1 MRTTRRRGPAV
12 FTVTGFDPDDT
23 CDASEGSAPSGYSKD
38 EAGCQDLDLEPDGTP
53 SCTITNTLNSATVTV
68 HKDFSDD
75 NDDSVSVSL
84 TCAGDGD
91 VDSSPKNATD
101 EDNASGA
108 PAVFTV
114 TGFEPGDT
122 CDASEGAAPAGYS
135 KAEGGCQGL
144 ELQPDGTPSCT
155 ITNTLNSATVTVH
168 KDFSDDNDDSVS
180 VSLTCTGDGDVDSS
194 PKNATDEDNASGAPA
209 VFTVTGFDPADTCD
223 ASEGAA
229 PSGYAKDESGCD
241 DLDLEPSG
249 TPSCTITNTLRSA
262 QITVHKDFS
271 DDNDDSVSVSLTCT
285 GDGDVDSSPKNATD
299 EDNASGAPAVFT
311 VTGFEPTDT
320 CDASEGAAPSG
331 YSKDESGCDDLTL
344 DGGDECTITN
354 TLNSATVTVHKD
366 FSDDNDDPVSVSLT
380 CTGDSDVDSSPK
392 DATDEDNASGAP
404 AVFTVTGFDPTD
416 TCDASEG
423 SAPSGYSKNES
434 GCQDLDLEQ
443 GGTPS
448 CTITNTLNTA
458 TFKVYKEYTP
468 AGPTASSTMK
478 LDCTDD
484 SLDDSK
490 QAAPGAGNEATFNL
504 SGFDDGVPSCS
515 ITEDPVPNGY
525 SDSYGS
531 GCKTVTIADDGSY
544 SCTVTNTLNTAT
556 FIVRKQYSD
565 TNTAAVSV
573 KLECDSGTIAGP
585 NPKNASPSSPASFSV
600 SGFNTGDTCDAHEM
614 TVPAGYAENNTD
626 CQNVPIKTDGDCTIQ
641 NVTAL
646 TLVTAGGCT
655 FDRDTSRSLRQFP
668 LIFTPDSGGNK
679 LNATNPGQF
688 FMNAAYGGSASSIRI
703 WIPYPFVTV
712 GTNPVKVYSGV
723 TTTNNTKTCFAGN
736 NLVRSQTDQI
746 SWQYSGA
753 GANTFGNKKYI
764 DVTVPPGGFVYVRV
778 HLAYGLKGVAAG
790 CTPGAQSPP
799 TATCSS
805 PSAGFAITG
814 YKTYPFSFTDGPIT
828 ATDTIESYNEF
839 KKNPGIGGLVTQTGT
854 GTPVGGA
861 AVQIFQ
867 GTSATGTPKATVTTD
882 ADGWYMWSYK
892 YTGKAT
898 SFTVKLPGY
907 PTIAT
912 QTVTLKSNGY
922 LTVNFNNLP

>member
-1 MRTTRRRGPAV
+1 MLQV
-12 FTVTGFDPDDT
+12 
-23 CDASEGSAPSGYSKD
+23 
-38 EAGCQDLDLEPDGTP
+38 DGTP

-75 NDDSVSVSL
+75 NDDPVSVSL
-84 TCAGDGD
+84 TCTGDGD

-122 CDASEGAAPAGYS
+122 CDASEGSAPAGYS
-135 KAEGGCQGL
+135 KTEGGCQGL
-144 ELQPDGTPSCT
+144 VLQPDGTPSCT

-180 VSLTCTGDGDVDSS
+180 RVADVHGRWGCRFVAEGRARMRTTRVARRLCSQS
-194 PKNATDEDNASGAPA
+194 
-209 VFTVTGFDPADTCD
+209 TGFEPGDTCD

-229 PSGYAKDESGCD
+229 PSGYFKDESTCQG
-241 DLDLEPSG
+241 LELQPGG
-249 TPSCTITNTLRSA
+249 TPSCTIANTLRSA

-271 DDNDDSVSVSLTCT
+271 DDNDDAVSVSLTCT
-285 GDGDVDSSPKNATD
+285 GDGDVDSSPKDATD

-311 VTGFEPTDT
+311 VTGFEPGDT

-344 DGGDECTITN
+344 DGGNECTITN

-366 FSDDNDDPVSVSLT
+366 FSDDNDDAVSVSLT
-380 CTGDSDVDSSPK
+380 CTGDGDVDSSPK

-404 AVFTVTGFDPTD
+404 AVFTVTGFEPGD

-423 SAPSGYSKNES
+423 SAPAGYSKDES

-458 TFKVYKEYTP
+458 TFKTYKQYSP

-478 LDCTDD
+478 LDCTGTAFDD
-484 SLDDSK
+484 LK

-504 SGFDDGVPSCS
+504 SGFDNGTLTCS

-525 SDSYGS
+525 TASYGV
-531 GCKTVTIADDGSY
+531 GCKNVAIADDGNY

-556 FIVRKQYSD
+556 FVVRKQYSD
-565 TNTAAVSV
+565 SNTNAVSV
-573 KLECDSGTIAGP
+573 KLECQSGTIAGP
-585 NPKNASPSSPASFSV
+585 NPKNASPSTPASFNV
-600 SGFNTGDTCDAHEM
+600 SGFNTGDTCDASENP
-614 TVPAGYAENNTD
+614 VPAGYAQNNTD
-626 CQNVPIKTDGDCTIQ
+626 CQDVPIGTDNDCTIQ

-646 TLVTAGGCT
+646 TLVTQGGCT

-668 LIFTPDSGGNK
+668 LVFTPDSGGSK

-736 NLVRSQTDQI
+736 NLVRSQTNQI
-746 SWQYSGA
+746 NWQWSGA

-764 DVTVPPGGFVYVRV
+764 DVTVPPGGFVYVRI
-778 HLAYGLKGVAAG
+778 HLDYGLKGIAAG
-790 CTPGAQSPP
+790 CTPGAQTPP
-799 TATCSS
+799 TATCSA
-805 PSAGFAITG
+805 PSTGFAITG
-814 YKTYPFSFTDGPIT
+814 YKPYRVLVQRRGRYAEGHDRELQRVQEEPGDRRPGLAEPAQARRLRARRFRSSRARLRRGRRRPRSPLMPT
-828 ATDTIESYNEF
+828 A
-839 KKNPGIGGLVTQTGT
+839 GT
-854 GTPVGGA
+854 CGR
-861 AVQIFQ
+861 
-867 GTSATGTPKATVTTD
+867 TSTRGRRRASP
-882 ADGWYMWSYK
+882 
-892 YTGKAT
+892 
-898 SFTVKLPGY
+898 
-907 PTIAT
+907 
-912 QTVTLKSNGY
+912 
-922 LTVNFNNLP
+922 